1 MKTTLETFKK
11 HYTSEGNRK
20 QCSEWILWRL
30 VFDELSFSK
39 QYFFLGITAS
49 KFFLFISAQASVI
62 IALNFFRSVPNCHK
76 LMNFD
81 QRRRIRLSS
90 NLRLFVSQWQA
101 LLTVPLSLEDQCV
114 HSKYKANEI
123 ISHFLLIYKFSTL
136 NWVSTLK
143 ISKVSSVVDPLK
155 NSYIL
160 SIYSLVFCCCVLRS
174 TASPLNSN
182 FLILA
187 DWCSAWKWFFY
198 WSVTLQSLLLKCCPT
213 CYTPAD
219 LIVKFRISFLRK
231 RKQPNF
237 SILRTQNKLSEY
249 LKVLTLGATS
259 SAWSVRVIS
268 QGKCK
273 FSESS
278 MVSSFSILVS
288 LLMLQRFDNLTGT
301 KYVLTLRNHGSII

>member
-11 HYTSEGNRK
+11 QYTSEGNRK

-30 VFDELSFSK
+30 VFDELSFFK

-90 NLRLFVSQWQA
+90 NLWLFVSQWQA
-101 LLTVPLSLEDQCV
+101 LLTVPLSLEDLCV

-123 ISHFLLIYKFSTL
+123 ISNFLLIYKFSTL
-136 NWVSTLK
+136 NWVSTLN
-143 ISKVSSVVDPLK
+143 ISNVSSVVDPLK

-187 DWCSAWKWFFY
+187 DRCSAWKWFFY
-198 WSVTLQSLLLKCCPT
+198 WSVTLQS
-213 CYTPAD
+213 
-219 LIVKFRISFLRK
+219 
-231 RKQPNF
+231 
-237 SILRTQNKLSEY
+237 
-249 LKVLTLGATS
+249 
-259 SAWSVRVIS
+259 
-268 QGKCK
+268 
-273 FSESS
+273 
-278 MVSSFSILVS
+278 
-288 LLMLQRFDNLTGT
+288 
-301 KYVLTLRNHGSII
+301 